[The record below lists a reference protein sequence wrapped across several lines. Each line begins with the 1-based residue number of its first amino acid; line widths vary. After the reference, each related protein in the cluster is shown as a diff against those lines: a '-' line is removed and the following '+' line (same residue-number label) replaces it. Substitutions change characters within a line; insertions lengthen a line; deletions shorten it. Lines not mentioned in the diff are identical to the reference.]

1 MTVSCHCIWYENR
14 EKNWVCSPRAYLNSV
29 SLSVNLFYKDLKPRG
44 GTLVMWTDPQSLKVW
59 MLMVVVVVMTT
70 MMMMMMVNIVLKH
83 AIFSDSLGQRDW
95 RQNSANIEN
104 LSSIRSSGKMIN
116 WKDDRKVSC
125 FPLLIAIFNTL
136 VCMEFAESCRIG
148 RLRRLCIDHY
158 QTVISFYIKLF
169 GLEPGSS
176 LLMLL
181 FIALLRS
188 TFNRVSVDCYV
199 RISVKL

>member
-1 MTVSCHCIWYENR
+1 MCSPRLIFLSTVLLCNNSFYHYCLSYYIMLYCLGIWAMTVSCHCIWYENL

-70 MMMMMMVNIVLKH
+70 TMMMMMVNIVLKH

-95 RQNSANIEN
+95 RQNSVNIEN

-125 FPLLIAIFNTL
+125 FPLLIAIQYAG
-136 VCMEFAESCRIG
+136 VHGICW
-148 RLRRLCIDHY
+148 
-158 QTVISFYIKLF
+158 KL
-169 GLEPGSS
+169 
-176 LLMLL
+176 
-181 FIALLRS
+181 
-188 TFNRVSVDCYV
+188 
-199 RISVKL
+199 